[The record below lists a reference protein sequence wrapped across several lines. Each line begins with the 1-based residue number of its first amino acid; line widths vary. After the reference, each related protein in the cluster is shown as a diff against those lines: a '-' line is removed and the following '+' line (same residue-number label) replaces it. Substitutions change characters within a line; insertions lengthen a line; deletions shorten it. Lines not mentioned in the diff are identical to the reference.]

1 MMIVVLSLGSTVN
14 LSGPVTSI
22 ECRPYVVIIQGFS
35 VANRI
40 CILHIIL
47 RFFES
52 LNIVSVNV
60 IIQDVNFRVGDC
72 AHIC

>member
-1 MMIVVLSLGSTVN
+1 MMIVVLSRSSTVN

-22 ECRPYVVIIQGFS
+22 ECRPYAINIQGLS
-35 VANRI
+35 VANRV

-47 RFFES
+47 RFYES
-52 LNIVSVNV
+52 LNIVSV
-60 IIQDVNFRVGDC
+60 IQDVNFHVGDC